1 MCFFYLRVLL
11 TFGRL
16 TLDVGTA
23 LLLFACCFD
32 LGQGWKLRLRGYCIS
47 QLSCSFVHL
56 ENSRSSI
63 WAGPWGLRCS
73 ITSAVYW
80 KNKKNISCLI
90 SLSIFK
96 NSKCEE
102 DSSISVEKKGST
114 VLLAKAF
121 LCNSTSPPP
130 TQKKIF
136 HEFKLESL
144 EKSRWH
150 DLNERKI
157 VLAPTFL
164 GLFTRPAKFGVLMM
178 KKKVLAKSPC

>member
-1 MCFFYLRVLL
+1 MAIHFSISIHNRSACHSVCLLHESMPRLYIQRNLFSHSFCQWTIPRHTLYVCFFYLRVLL

-63 WAGPWGLRCS
+63 WAGPWWLRCS

-80 KNKKNISCLI
+80 KNKK
-90 SLSIFK
+90 IFR
-96 NSKCEE
+96 
-102 DSSISVEKKGST
+102 VWFRWAY
-114 VLLAKAF
+114 LKAQ
-121 LCNSTSPPP
+121 NV
-130 TQKKIF
+130 
-136 HEFKLESL
+136 
-144 EKSRWH
+144 
-150 DLNERKI
+150 RKI
-157 VLAPTFL
+157 VQF
-164 GLFTRPAKFGVLMM
+164 R
-178 KKKVLAKSPC
+178 